1 MDEESNIFYKVCLWI
16 TKKFEQLIKLSEEL
30 QKEGW
35 SNK

>member
-1 MDEESNIFYKVCLWI
+1 MDEESNIFSKMYFWI

>member
-1 MDEESNIFYKVCLWI
+1 MDEESNIFFNIYIWI

-35 SNK
+35 NNK